1 MGNDKEN
8 KEQFD
13 TEIHVLK
20 GKIDEINR
28 KIKYL
33 ESKQDD
39 NENLNTLQ
47 IASFYID
54 LVSIYCAMTDL
65 SLNLLGYKNE
75 SFLDVG
81 RKSLYKALI
90 LMESVVSSAIDIPLN
105 ENYELLSTL
114 EDFSDRNRLKLIR
127 KIGYTISLL
136 KDRYGENSK
145 WKWSFVEIEGRY
157 AVIAKNF
164 FNFRRYQQKNNPNI
178 EGFDDRYDYLLLVK
192 ELLPM
197 SSNRYREKYEL
208 TNHSP
213 EDMKKAIDLLRA
225 LKRIHILFKENNE
238 VQSVSKRIELWS
250 QKLEADIKLQEKQMK
265 KQMLSSI
272 SKEKKS

>member
-1 MGNDKEN
+1 MATDRDN
-8 KEQFD
+8 KQKFD
-13 TEIHVLK
+13 TEIHLMK

-33 ESKQDD
+33 ESKHDD

-75 SFLDVG
+75 SYLDMG
-81 RKSLYKALI
+81 RKSMYKALI
-90 LMESVVSSAIDIPLN
+90 LMEGVVSNAIDIPLN

-114 EDFSDRNRLKLIR
+114 EDFSDNDRLRLIR

-136 KDRYGENSK
+136 KDRYGEKSK

-157 AVIAKNF
+157 AVVAKNF

-192 ELLPM
+192 DLLTM

-213 EDMKKAIDLLRA
+213 EDMKKAIDFLRA
-225 LKRIHILFKENNE
+225 LKRIHILFKENND
-238 VQSVSKRIELWS
+238 VQSVTKRIELWS

>member
-1 MGNDKEN
+1 MGTDRDN
-8 KEQFD
+8 KQQFD
-13 TEIHVLK
+13 TEIHLMK
-20 GKIDEINR
+20 SKIDEINR

-33 ESKQDD
+33 ESKHDD

-75 SFLDVG
+75 SYLDMG
-81 RKSLYKALI
+81 RKGMYKALI
-90 LMESVVSSAIDIPLN
+90 LMEGVVSNAIDIPLN
-105 ENYELLSTL
+105 ENYELLSML
-114 EDFSDRNRLKLIR
+114 EDFSDNDRLKLIR

-136 KDRYGENSK
+136 KDRYGEKSK

-157 AVIAKNF
+157 AVVAKNF
-164 FNFRRYQQKNNPNI
+164 FNFRRYQQKNDPNI

-192 ELLPM
+192 DLLTM

-213 EDMKKAIDLLRA
+213 EDMKKAIDFLRA
-225 LKRIHILFKENNE
+225 LKRIHILFKENND
-238 VQSVSKRIELWS
+238 VQSVTKRIELWS